1 MRYAN
6 GYSLTLLAGSTE
18 GMTTAQKL
26 KAAIP
31 GTAENKVKK
40 TSQTTGAAGQD
51 VKSQIPGTTQ
61 HKETHTIGDPG
72 SAATATNS
80 TTSGI
85 DASGTSNPTTGEH

>member
-1 MRYAN
+1 
-6 GYSLTLLAGSTE
+6 
-18 GMTTAQKL
+18 MTTAQKL
-26 KAAIP
+26 KAAVP

-61 HKETHTIGDPG
+61 HKETHTAGDPA

-85 DASGTSNPTTGEH
+85 DAAGTSNPTTGEQQCWKHIS